1 MFTKDFKEQPY
12 WWEQMPLTT
21 MDDTSLPDNVDIV
34 IVGAGYTGL
43 NAAIQTA
50 RGGRKT
56 LVLDAE
62 NAGWGASTRNGGQVS
77 TSVKPSYDELKKKHG
92 SEVAYAIL
100 NEGCNSLQWTEEF
113 IRSEGID
120 CNFKVVGR
128 FHAAHNSSQYV
139 KLGKAVDRRIS
150 GLETEAYM
158 VPRAEQQAELGTDG
172 YFGGVVFPK
181 HASLHPAR
189 YHRGLLNKAMD
200 AGATIISH
208 CPVTDL
214 SREKE
219 GFLVKM
225 PTGILKARQVLIATN
240 GYTGGLTPWH
250 QRRIIPIGSYVIATE
265 ALAPEVMDRLMPKD
279 RTVSDTRKVVYYYR
293 PSPDRSRIIFGGRV
307 SLGET
312 NPRAS
317 GPLLHHSLSG
327 IFPELTDVKISH
339 SWMGFV
345 AFTFDTLM
353 HVGEDDGLFY
363 SMGYCGSGVGMAGYL
378 GMKVGQQMLGKKE
391 GDTAFN
397 HLKFQTR
404 PLYKGNPWF
413 LSPSVMYYKMRDS
426 INI

>member
-1 MFTKDFKEQPY
+1 MFTTDFKDQPY

-21 MDDTSLPDNVDIV
+21 MDDNPLPESVDVV
-34 IVGAGYTGL
+34 IIGAGYTGL

-50 RGGRKT
+50 RAGRNT

-77 TSVKPSYDELKKKHG
+77 TSVKPSYDELNKKHG
-92 SEVAYAIL
+92 PEVAYAIL
-100 NEGCNSLQWTEEF
+100 KEGFTSLQWTEDF
-113 IRSEGID
+113 IRSEDID
-120 CNFKVVGR
+120 CDFKVAGR
-128 FHAAHNSSQYV
+128 FHAAHNSSQYE
-139 KLGKAVDRRIS
+139 KLGKAVDRNIS
-150 GLETEAYM
+150 GLETESYM
-158 VPRAEQQAELGTDG
+158 VPRAEQHAELGTDG
-172 YFGGVVFPK
+172 YFGGAMFPK

-189 YHRGLLNKAMD
+189 YHRGLLNKVMD
-200 AGATIISH
+200 AGATTISH

-219 GFLVKM
+219 GFLVKT
-225 PTGILKARQVLIATN
+225 PKGIVKAKQVMIATN

-250 QRRIIPIGSYVIATE
+250 QRRVIPIGSYVIATE

-279 RTVSDTRKVVYYYR
+279 RIVSDTRKVVYYYR
-293 PSPDRSRIIFGGRV
+293 PSPDRSRIVFGGRV

-317 GPLLHHSLSG
+317 GPMLHRSLTG
-327 IFPELTDVKISH
+327 IFPELADAKISH

-363 SMGYCGSGVGMAGYL
+363 SMGYCGSGVGMASYL
-378 GMKVGQQMLGKKE
+378 GMKVGQQMLDKKE
-391 GDTAFN
+391 GETAFN
-397 HLKFQTR
+397 NIGFQTR
-404 PLYKGNPWF
+404 PLYKGKPWF
-413 LSPSVMYYKMRDS
+413 LSPSVMYYKMRDH